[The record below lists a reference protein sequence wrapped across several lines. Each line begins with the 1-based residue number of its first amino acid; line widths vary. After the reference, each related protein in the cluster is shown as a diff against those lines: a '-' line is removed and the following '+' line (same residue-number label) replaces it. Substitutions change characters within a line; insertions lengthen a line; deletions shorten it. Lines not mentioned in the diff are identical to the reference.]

1 MVENRRRQKRATAV
15 EQSTA
20 SRLSPAEIAARA
32 RALELARDAEF
43 VLQALRGREGRSL
56 ASLPHRQFRSRFTD
70 RQWQHLVAEGQ
81 RRLEADKA
89 LFRALAVMSRPA
101 NPWSS

>member
-20 SRLSPAEIAARA
+20 PRLSPADIAARA
-32 RALELARDAEF
+32 RALELAREAEL
-43 VLQALRGREGRSL
+43 VSRALSGREGRSL
-56 ASLPHRQFRSRFTD
+56 ASLPHRQLRDRFTA
-70 RQWQHLVAEGQ
+70 RQWQNLVAEGQ

-101 NPWSS
+101 KPWSN